1 MAETSINETRARALQ
16 VLPTARKK
24 VMWMNK
30 GLIAAVLAMTFA
42 LNGCVA
48 PPPRERVVYHESSEQ
63 GYSGRYC
70 HRCGT
75 VRDIDQVEIRQGNSG
90 GGAVL
95 GAIIGGVI
103 GNQFGRGSGRAAAT
117 AVGVVGGAAVGNSI
131 EENDSRARSGYAW
144 RFRVELDDGRWATI
158 TQYENPGVHPGE
170 RVFVRGDHIEM
181 LRGENRDNRDER

>member
-1 MAETSINETRARALQ
+1 MLVNKATMAAML
-16 VLPTARKK
+16 
-24 VMWMNK
+24 
-30 GLIAAVLAMTFA
+30 AATFA

-75 VRDIDQVEIRQGNSG
+75 VRDIDQVEIRQGDSG

-95 GAIIGGVI
+95 GAIIGGLI

-117 AVGVVGGAAVGNSI
+117 AVGVVGGAAVG
-131 EENDSRARSGYAW
+131 DSVERDNARAASGYAW
-144 RFRVELDDGRWATI
+144 RYRVELDDGRWATV
-158 TQYENPGVHPGE
+158 TQRDNAGFHPGD
-170 RVFVRGDHIEM
+170 RVFVRGDHLET
-181 LRGENRDNRDER
+181 LRDRPAPN